1 MTTKVALVT
10 GGSRGIGRAI
20 VAELVDAGLTVAF
33 TWCSNRDAAA
43 EVERE
48 HPGRAVAFQLDLAER
63 ARPDALVAEVEAGLG
78 PVEAL
83 VNNAAIERHQLLAM
97 TTDASW
103 DEMMDINLGGPFRCT
118 RAALRTMVGRRRG
131 AIVNIASLSALRGV
145 AGHSAYA
152 AAKAGLVAM
161 TRCVAREMG
170 RRGIRV
176 NAVVPGYVATDLTAG
191 LSTESVAVLR
201 EHECLPPGVQ
211 PRDVAGSVRF
221 LLSAAAA
228 GITGQI
234 LTVDAGTSA

>member
-1 MTTKVALVT
+1 MTQRVALVT

-48 HPGRAVAFQLDLAER
+48 RPGRAVAFQLNLAER

-103 DEMMDINLGGPFRCT
+103 DEMMDVNLGGPFRCS
-118 RAALRTMVGRRRG
+118 RAVLRSMVGRRRG
-131 AIVNIASLSALRGV
+131 AIVNIASL
-145 AGHSAYA
+145 
-152 AAKAGLVAM
+152 
-161 TRCVAREMG
+161 
-170 RRGIRV
+170 
-176 NAVVPGYVATDLTAG
+176 
-191 LSTESVAVLR
+191 
-201 EHECLPPGVQ
+201 
-211 PRDVAGSVRF
+211 
-221 LLSAAAA
+221 
-228 GITGQI
+228 
-234 LTVDAGTSA
+234 